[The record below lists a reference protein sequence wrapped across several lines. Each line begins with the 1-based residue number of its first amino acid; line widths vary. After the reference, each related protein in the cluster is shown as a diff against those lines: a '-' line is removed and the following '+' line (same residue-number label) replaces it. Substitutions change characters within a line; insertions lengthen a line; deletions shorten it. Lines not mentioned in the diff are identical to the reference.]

1 VKLLLIRHAA
11 PAADAR
17 GRCYGKLDIGLSRE
31 GERQAAEIVHSLVDE
46 HVAAVLS
53 SPARRAVDTARPLA
67 EAFGV
72 DVEIRDDLRELDFG
86 ELEGR
91 TYDEIA
97 VSDPELYARWMSE
110 PTSVRFPGGESYDD
124 LRLRVESAV
133 DALGE
138 MFPAE
143 TVAVVTHGG
152 VVRAVVAAIL
162 DVPPAR
168 IFRLGVDPAS
178 VTVVEWIEGEP
189 VVQALNSRIAP
200 VRKGYDR
207 VAASEEKI
215 T

>member
-1 VKLLLIRHAA
+1 MKLLLVRHAA

-17 GRCYGKLDIGLSRE
+17 GRCYGMLDFGLSRE
-31 GERQAAEIVHSLVDE
+31 GERQAAELVRSLNDV
-46 HVAAVLS
+46 HVAAVVS

-67 EAFGV
+67 EARGV

-97 VSDPELYARWMSE
+97 ASDPELYARWMSE

-124 LRLRVESAV
+124 LRLRVEAAV
-133 DALGE
+133 DGLRE
-138 MFPAE
+138 TFPTE

-152 VVRAVVAAIL
+152 VVRAVVALIL
-162 DVPPAR
+162 DLLPERV
-168 IFRLGVDPAS
+168 FRLGVDHAS
-178 VTVVEWIEGEP
+178 LTVVEWIDGEP
-189 VVQALNSRIAP
+189 IVQALNSRIVALAE
-200 VRKGYDR
+200 GYDR
-207 VAASEEKI
+207 VAVSEEKI